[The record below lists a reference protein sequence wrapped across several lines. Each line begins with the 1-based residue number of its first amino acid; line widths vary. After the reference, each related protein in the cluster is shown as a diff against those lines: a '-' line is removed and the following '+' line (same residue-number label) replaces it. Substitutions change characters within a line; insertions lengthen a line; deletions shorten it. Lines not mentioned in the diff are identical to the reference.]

1 MTAILPSPTELRRFT
16 PRQAPQCPAEE
27 PAPTVDESI
36 AALPAITLDDL
47 DRVSVQDRHDAK
59 YLLSEAQLVDV
70 LARVHDDYR
79 VLEIDGQR
87 THEYRTQYFD
97 TADLRFHS
105 AHCRHVPRRFK
116 VRRRQY
122 LDSGLTYFEVKSK
135 RAGRTAK
142 ARIRISSFT
151 GDLTEREKRF
161 LRETEPGFEANL
173 EPVLT
178 NWFRRVTLASP
189 FVPERVTIDRDLSFA
204 GRGASCALPGLV
216 VVEIKRG
223 SHSSDSQF
231 ASALRSAGVRPSAF
245 SKYSDGLAM
254 LTANQAGHRPSP
266 RLRLVDQAFRGPSN
280 VN

>member
-1 MTAILPSPTELRRFT
+1 MTAALATPTGPRTFNPRPTTERPTALYPS
-16 PRQAPQCPAEE
+16 AI
-27 PAPTVDESI
+27 DESI
-36 AALPAITLDDL
+36 AALPAISLDDL
-47 DRVSVQDRHDAK
+47 DRVSLQDRHDSK
-59 YLLSEAQLVDV
+59 YLLTEAQLADV
-70 LARVHDDYR
+70 LARVNGHYC

-87 THEYRTQYFD
+87 THEYRTQYYD
-97 TADLRFHS
+97 TPDLQFHN

-161 LRETEPGFEANL
+161 LRETEPGFDANL

-189 FVPERVTIDRDLSFA
+189 LVPERVTIDRDLSFA
-204 GRGASCALPGLV
+204 GQGASRAVPGLV

-266 RLRLVDQAFRGPSN
+266 RLRLVDQAFRGLSN